1 MNDYISLFYLCAIRM
16 NVYSSSVFE
25 KMTNSFIFNVLFS
38 AVCLFGPNVENSTV
52 FLSLYLVDNV

>member
-38 AVCLFGPNVENSTV
+38 AVCLFGPNVGNSTV